1 MTAMDIYRQIFKVWR
16 ARRFEQFVRILKPSA
31 GDSLID
37 VGGELGFWT
46 SYPPVVGSIDLV
58 NPKVM
63 PVDPADHPEHGQR
76 TIVGDGRHL
85 ADVGDESYDIAF
97 SNSVIEHVGT
107 WEDQQKFAAEMRRVG
122 KRLWCQTPARECP
135 IEPHYMAPFIHWLP
149 RPLQRRLMRRFTPWG
164 WLSKPTT
171 ADIDFMVDT
180 TRLLTLRE
188 MKQLFPDCK
197 IIVERM
203 VLIIPKSYIAVRTGT
218 PDTAIDSPGS

>member
-1 MTAMDIYRQIFKVWR
+1 MTAIDIYRRVFKIWR

-31 GDSLID
+31 NDSLID

-46 SYPPVVGSIDLV
+46 SYPPVVGQIDLV

-63 PVDPADHPEHGQR
+63 QVDPAAHPEHRQR
-76 TIVGDGRHL
+76 AIVGDGTNL
-85 ADVGDESYDIAF
+85 VDVRDASYDIAF

-149 RPLQRRLMRRFTPWG
+149 RSLQRCLMRRFTLWG
-164 WLSKPTT
+164 WLSKPTRE
-171 ADIDFMVDT
+171 DIDFMVDT

-188 MKQLFPDCK
+188 MKRLFPDCR
-197 IIVERM
+197 ILVERIL
-203 VLIIPKSYIAVRTGT
+203 VVFPKSYIAVRTET
-218 PDTAIDSPGS
+218 PATAMARPGS